1 MIIYQESQIILYYIR
16 KELHLKTISRL
27 RIFFLFLFILGLLSG
42 AADGESVTPLPPES
56 PPPYKADRPTAAPT
70 EEPPDVVVDHVNRPD
85 IMPKFFF
92 PEGSKLLEIWIPNIK
107 DADAALLYY
116 EGTVYMI
123 DCGDQRAAART
134 VLLLKQLMIEKIDI
148 LFNSHLHHDHIDG
161 LEATNAVAKIGKIK
175 ICFQP
180 ALTASGLKMVETA
193 MWNRIPVSEYKD
205 GDVFT
210 MGEDGE
216 VTLQFWKNNEKELDI
231 NSQSALTKV
240 TYGERSI
247 LFTADVEKPGQ
258 EIILKR
264 LGPEALKSD
273 ILKYPHH
280 GKTDM
285 LMSFYNAVGAKLVVI
300 TSVAGRDDSGQRF
313 LKAREIPLVFT
324 SLKGMFTHLVT
335 DGHYWLC
342 EYVPITVE

>member
-1 MIIYQESQIILYYIR
+1 M
-16 KELHLKTISRL
+16 KTVKRI
-27 RIFFLFLFILGLLSG
+27 RIFFLWLTTAALLAGFASG
-42 AADGESVTPLPPES
+42 ETAGPPSPE
-56 PPPYKADRPTAAPT
+56 PPPARAERPTPAPT

-92 PEGSKLLEIWIPNIK
+92 PEGSKLLDIWIPNIK
-107 DADAALLYY
+107 DADAAVLMYD
-116 EGTVYMI
+116 GAVWMI
-123 DCGDQRAAART
+123 DCGDERAAART
-134 VLLLKQLMIEKIDI
+134 ALLLKQLQIDRIDI
-148 LFNSHLHHDHIDG
+148 LFNSHLHHDHING
-161 LEATNAVAKIGKIK
+161 LEITNNAARIGMIK
-175 ICFQP
+175 ICFLP

-193 MWNRIPVSEYKD
+193 QWNRIPVTDYKS

-210 MGEDGE
+210 MGDGA
-216 VTLQFWKNNEKELDI
+216 VSLQFWKNTDKTLDI
-231 NSQSALTKV
+231 NSQSAITKV
-240 TYGERSI
+240 TYGDRSI

-258 EIILKR
+258 EKLLET
-264 LGPEALKSD
+264 LGAEALKSD

-280 GKTDM
+280 AKTDM

-313 LKAREIPLVFT
+313 LGAREIPLVFT

>member
-1 MIIYQESQIILYYIR
+1 MKNIFR
-16 KELHLKTISRL
+16 VRT
-27 RIFFLFLFILGLLSG
+27 FFLFLIVLALAAG
-42 AADGESVTPLPPES
+42 AAAGEQAFPPTPEPPAPEKNERAT
-56 PPPYKADRPTAAPT
+56 PAPT
-70 EEPPDVVVDHVNRPD
+70 EEPPDVVVDHVNNPGL
-85 IMPKFFF
+85 MPRFSF

-107 DADAALLYY
+107 DADAAVLMYD
-116 EGTVYMI
+116 GDVWMI
-123 DCGDQRAAART
+123 DCGDRRAAVRT
-134 VLLLKQLMIEKIDI
+134 QVLLKQLGIEKIGI

-161 LEATNAVAKIGKIK
+161 LEATNEIAKIEKIK

-193 MWNRIPVSEYKD
+193 MWLRIPVTEYKD

-210 MGEDGE
+210 MGDGA
-216 VTLQFWKNNEKELDI
+216 VSLQFWKNNEKELDI
-231 NSQSALTKV
+231 NSQSAVTKI
-240 TYGERSI
+240 TYGERTI

-258 EIILKR
+258 EALLKR
-264 LGPEALKSD
+264 LGPAALKSD

-280 GKTDM
+280 AKTDM
-285 LMSFYNAVGAKLVVI
+285 LMSFYNAVGARLVVI

-324 SLKGMFTHLVT
+324 SVKAQFTHLVT

-342 EYVPITVE
+342 EYVPVTVE